1 MIWHPTRPLQ
11 PGEWKGTL
19 MMVLGGLTVSYLL
32 AASVGLLPTAA
43 FLLCL
48 AAFLGLAAIG
58 WPDWLSQVLRRV
70 PSRGLAPKSDPV
82 SRSFLVAGAL
92 AALAFGAAQAIG

>member
-1 MIWHPTRPLQ
+1 MMWNPTRPLA

-19 MMVLGGLTVSYLL
+19 MMVLAGLTVSYLL
-32 AASVGLLPTAA
+32 AAFVALPPTAA

-70 PSRGLAPKSDPV
+70 PSRGLAPKSDLV
-82 SRSFLVAGAL
+82 ARSFLTAGAL
-92 AALAFGAAQAIG
+92 AALAFGASQALR